1 LSNLGK
7 NIRALRKE
15 IKLSQIDL
23 AKKLNVSQT
32 SVAHYEAGTRQPTIE
47 TLKELSQIFNKPI
60 DDLVGNIV
68 IEGKEG
74 SYLSRQNLFESLLHS
89 LLNKNESKFIETFEQ
104 NVYPLYQVKEIID
117 NILKDLMY
125 KIGEL
130 WEQGLITEADEHY
143 ATNVV
148 RKVVGYVSIKEKRNI
163 KSKKAITFTVGS
175 EKHTLGLEMVNAYL
189 ETEGVDSIYLGNDV
203 PIRSLEKV
211 IDEYN
216 PDYIFVSVTLSDSI
230 NNLEYLVDHINEKYN
245 FKFLIGVG
253 GQGLNQNEKL
263 TTHRNLHVLKN
274 IDELVDLLNR

>member
-104 NVYPLYQVKEIID
+104 NVYPLY
-117 NILKDLMY
+117 
-125 KIGEL
+125 
-130 WEQGLITEADEHY
+130 
-143 ATNVV
+143 
-148 RKVVGYVSIKEKRNI
+148 
-163 KSKKAITFTVGS
+163 
-175 EKHTLGLEMVNAYL
+175 
-189 ETEGVDSIYLGNDV
+189 
-203 PIRSLEKV
+203 
-211 IDEYN
+211 
-216 PDYIFVSVTLSDSI
+216 
-230 NNLEYLVDHINEKYN
+230 
-245 FKFLIGVG
+245 
-253 GQGLNQNEKL
+253 
-263 TTHRNLHVLKN
+263 
-274 IDELVDLLNR
+274 